1 VIQAHKLLI
10 EGPLLSV
17 GVEVHQVPKLTMIVL
32 HFGSG
37 SVGVIEQSFRLLVV
51 ADHARKNRG

>member
-1 VIQAHKLLI
+1 VVQAHKLLI

-37 SVGVIEQSFRLLVV
+37 PVRVIEQSFRLLVV
-51 ADHARKNRG
+51 AYHAREDRG

>member
-1 VIQAHKLLI
+1 MVQTHKLFI
-10 EGPLLSV
+10 EGSLLSV
-17 GVEVHQVPKLTMIVL
+17 GVEMHQVPKLTMIVL